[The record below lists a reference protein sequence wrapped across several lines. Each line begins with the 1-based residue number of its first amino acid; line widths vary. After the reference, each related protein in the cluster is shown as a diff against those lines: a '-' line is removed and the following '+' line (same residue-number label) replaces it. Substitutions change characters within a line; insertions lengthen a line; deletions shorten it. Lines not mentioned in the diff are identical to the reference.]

1 MSVTKPR
8 IYKTLTLA
16 EKIAAIKE
24 VEKGAKKK
32 SEIAKAFGIPP
43 NTLSTFLKNK
53 DKILACENK
62 SVKGRK
68 RLREPENPDLDQCVL
83 KWFKQTRDKKIPISG
98 PLLRSKAEQFA
109 ADLGKTNFKAST
121 GWLDG
126 FKQRNK
132 ISFKSICG
140 ESGAVNQQQADQWKK
155 DLEEMIQDR
164 NPKDIFNVDET
175 GLFFKCTPDK
185 TLAFKDEKCHGGKLS
200 KERITLLVGANMDG
214 TEKLPL
220 LMVGKS
226 ANPRCFKNVKSK
238 PVDYVSSSRAW
249 MTGTL
254 FENWLLKLDKKFKKE
269 KRKVIVFIDNCTAH
283 NTIPLMENIKVI
295 FFPANMTSVIQP
307 MDQGIIKNLKH
318 FYRRLL
324 VQNILIGDDNALK
337 IKLDLLQASRMC
349 KQAWDQVTPETIQN
363 CFKKAG
369 FIKNESEK
377 ESFIETA
384 AETVPSIED
393 WNDVITNPAISYEDF
408 VNVDEDVAVCGEM
421 TDADIIADVMNEKQN
436 DGDNASGDE
445 LEEDN
450 PTEAVPSAVEAANH
464 LRELRHFVESR
475 NDVSNLVFHS
485 LNVLDSFIMTERL
498 NCKKQLK
505 ISTFFEKQ

>member
-1 MSVTKPR
+1 MV
-8 IYKTLTLA
+8 
-16 EKIAAIKE
+16 EKIAVIKE
-24 VEKGAKKK
+24 VEKGTKKK

-53 DKILACENK
+53 DKILGREID

-68 RLREPENPDLDQCVL
+68 RLREPENPDVDQCVL
-83 KWFKQTRDKKIPISG
+83 KWFKQTRDKKIPVSG

-109 ADLGKTNFKAST
+109 TELGKSNFKAST

-126 FKQRNK
+126 FKERNK
-132 ISFKSICG
+132 ISFKSVCG
-140 ESGAVNQQQADQWKK
+140 ESGAVNQQEANQWKK

-238 PVDYVSSSRAW
+238 PVDYVNNPRAW
-249 MTGTL
+249 MTGSL

-269 KRKVIVFIDNCTAH
+269 KRKVILFIDNCTAH
-283 NTIPLMENIKVI
+283 NTIALMENVKVI

-307 MDQGIIKNLKH
+307 MDQGIIKNLKY

-324 VQNILIGDDNALK
+324 VEDILTGDDDALK
-337 IKLDLLQASRMC
+337 IKLDVLQASRMC
-349 KQAWDQVTPETIQN
+349 KKAWDQVTPETIKN
-363 CFKKAG
+363 CFRKAG
-369 FIKNESEK
+369 FVKNENDE
-377 ESFIETA
+377 ESSVETS
-384 AETVPSIED
+384 AETMPSVDD
-393 WNDVITNPAISYEDF
+393 WDDVITNPAISYEDF
-408 VNVDEDVAVCGEM
+408 VNVDENVAVCGDLTNAE
-421 TDADIIADVMNEKQN
+421 IIADVLNVEKQ
-436 DGDNASGDE
+436 DGDDASGDE
-445 LEEDN
+445 LMEDV
-450 PTEAVPSAVEAANH
+450 PEQTVPSAVEATNH
-464 LRELRHFVESR
+464 IKELRRFFESR
-475 NDVSNLVFHS
+475 NDVSDSVFRS
-485 LNVLDSFIMTERL
+485 LNLLDSFVMTERL
-498 NCKKQLK
+498 NNKQLK